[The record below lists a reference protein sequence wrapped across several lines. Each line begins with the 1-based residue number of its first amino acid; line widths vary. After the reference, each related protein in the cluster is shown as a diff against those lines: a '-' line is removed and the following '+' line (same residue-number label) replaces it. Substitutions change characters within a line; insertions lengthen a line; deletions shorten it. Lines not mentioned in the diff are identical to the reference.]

1 MAFNI
6 YKTYFMILT
15 YTKYVCEYL
24 MIILFDDVLLF
35 NLFKLIKFL

>member
-24 MIILFDDVLLF
+24 MMYYYSIYL
-35 NLFKLIKFL
+35 NL